1 MSVDKIVIVGGGS
14 SGYIT
19 AAFLLKT
26 YPDMDLT
33 LIESPSYPIVGVGES
48 TLADFTN
55 FRDYFE
61 LDEKEF
67 MKATDASYKFGIK
80 FTDFYDTNSG
90 SFHYPFRNPYLE
102 GTQNGL
108 ADWLEIKAFYPET
121 PVQDFAR
128 SYFPIVALI
137 EQNKFCL
144 NENGVLGNYNP
155 YTDVTYHFDATKFGL
170 FLRDKICLPNGLK
183 IISSNVENAD
193 IGEKGIENLI
203 LSNGEKIQADLF
215 IDCTGFK
222 SLLLGKYMEEPFI
235 SYNDMLPNN
244 RAWATQLAYKDKEN
258 ELEGVTNGTAI
269 QNGWVWNIPLWSRL
283 GTGYV
288 YSDKYISAED
298 ALEEFKQY
306 LMSDKMIIPR
316 TRAEVDALTYKD
328 IPMRV
333 GRHNKTWV
341 KNVVAIGLSAG
352 FVEPLESNG
361 LFSVFW
367 YVKRLA
373 KSLLRGSVSQYDRD
387 VFNHSCKNLFETF
400 AEFVAAHYTLSVR
413 RDTPYWIDISNRV
426 FSEKLS
432 NYIDTDILGFTY
444 FAGQKMGNKIYNPLD
459 GMSYI
464 SVGMNYPFF
473 DRVDQKLNVSGRD
486 IKEYIDSNKTHF
498 ELKKAIWEEHIKD
511 APSLMQYL
519 ADNIFEEMEDV
530 K

>member
-1 MSVDKIVIVGGGS
+1 MDKIVIVGGGS

-33 LIESPSYPIVGVGES
+33 LIESPTHPIVGVGES

-67 MKATDASYKFGIK
+67 MKATDASFKLGIK
-80 FTDFYDTNSG
+80 FTDFYDVDSG
-90 SFHYPFRNPYLE
+90 SFHYPFRDPYLE
-102 GTQNGL
+102 GTKNGL

-128 SYFPIVALI
+128 SYFPIVSLI

-144 NENGVLGNYNP
+144 NEDGVLGNYNP

-170 FLRDKICLPNGLK
+170 FLRNKICLPNGLK
-183 IISSNVENAD
+183 IISSDVENAD

-203 LSNGEKIQADLF
+203 LGNGEKIQADLF

-222 SLLLGKYMEEPFI
+222 SLLLGEYMQEPFI
-235 SYNDMLPNN
+235 SYSEMLPNN
-244 RAWATQLAYKDKEN
+244 RAWATQLPYKDKEN

-288 YSDKYISAED
+288 YSDKYINKED
-298 ALEEFKQY
+298 ALEQFKQY
-306 LMSDKMIIPR
+306 LMSDKMTVPR
-316 TRAEVDALTYKD
+316 TRDEVDSLNYKD
-328 IPMRV
+328 IQMRV
-333 GRHNKTWV
+333 GIHEKLWV

-352 FVEPLESNG
+352 FIEPLESNG
-361 LFSVFW
+361 LFSVLWF
-367 YVKRLA
+367 VKRLS
-373 KSLLRGSVSQYDRD
+373 KSLLRKKVSQYDRD
-387 VFNHSCKNLFETF
+387 VFNNACQNLFDTF
-400 AEFVAAHYTLSVR
+400 AEFVAAHYTLSIR
-413 RDTPYWIDISNRV
+413 RDTPYWVDISNRI
-426 FSEKLS
+426 FSQDLHNK
-432 NYIDTDILGFTY
+432 IDTNRKGFTY
-444 FAGQKMGNKIYNPLD
+444 FGNQKMNRSIFDPND
-459 GMSYI
+459 GMCYV
-464 SVGMNYPFF
+464 SVGMNYLFF

-486 IKEYIDSNKTHF
+486 IKEYIDSNKTQF

-511 APSLMQYL
+511 APSLMKYL
-519 ADNIFEEMEDV
+519 ADNVFEENKEV